1 LFAEDAQYEGVTA
14 HLTGRHAIRNMYE
27 RTFKSGEA
35 DELLARPLEI
45 NASACLVGIYER
57 EDCVAVKEFQIIN
70 GLIVRQ
76 SMRA

>member
-1 LFAEDAQYEGVTA
+1 
-14 HLTGRHAIRNMYE
+14 MYE

-35 DELLARPLEI
+35 NELVARPLEI
-45 NASACLVGIYER
+45 NASACLVGIYKR
-57 EDCVAVKEFQIIN
+57 EDCVAVKEFQIID